1 MMLYFF
7 LKTVTLIIY
16 NAHIAVCFNLQSIA
30 IYQVK
35 AIS

>member
-7 LKTVTLIIY
+7 LKATSRIVY

-30 IYQVK
+30 ICQVK
-35 AIS
+35 AIF